1 MLKLFTKTKYQ
12 IFYILFLFTFSITLF
27 AQEIIHKE
35 IEYSQFGNFSNIIPS
50 KFLSEIIEIPIKNA
64 EPFIAI
70 GLNATLINMDKN
82 AQFSIRASVNGN
94 TWTEWQLLTNDSDAE
109 LIKNKFIS
117 SLAFFD
123 NSKKYIQFYTNTL
136 TSIEKLKFSFISPG
150 KTSTQKIENNIIK
163 SQNKKLL
170 RALEIPEFVSRKS
183 WGCPQNENESSR
195 SLTNVTHL
203 IIHHSA
209 ANTVSNDYAA
219 VVRTYWDW
227 HVNGNGWDDIGYNW
241 LVDPNGVLYKG
252 RAWKSDTEENILG
265 AHNSGKNSG
274 TSGICFIGNYVSDI
288 PNEIGLN
295 KVADIAAFLCDKYE
309 IDPSGKSYHAAI
321 GKENDNITG
330 HGQSGG
336 GTSCPG
342 TQLINRMQSIRELT
356 NSKIIDITA
365 SPIVIS
371 TYPNSQIDSAYLS
384 KNILIEFSHSMNK
397 SSVENAFS
405 ITPNTFGT
413 ISWNSAGNMLYY
425 KPLPTFSKQTNYSIV
440 INKTAMSNWNVEL
453 ANDVVLNFVTKLQDN
468 LSLVSSYPKNGD
480 NNVETN
486 ATIILQFDGSLNSNS
501 LGGNVLFKDM
511 NGNSVN
517 IKVDA
522 REYSNGIIKFT
533 PQSPLEEGTVYSIE
547 LKKEISSTDNYTFGI
562 DKTISFTTKTNTS
575 VQKDSSPNT
584 FYLISAYPNPFNPT
598 TTIEYTLEKYSNVK
612 IVIYDIIGNLV
623 TTLING
629 EMNPGTHKIL
639 FNANNLPSGIYFS
652 QIQTNNVIKTI
663 KLLLTK

>member
-1 MLKLFTKTKYQ
+1 VLKLFTKTKYQ